1 MNIRTAVAGAGL
13 ALSLTAF
20 VPLVHAQMGNPA
32 NPANPSSPGANP
44 PGGYGAPGAGGGAP
58 MNEGAG
64 GTTGAQQ
71 RATQVA
77 NEIEAAKS
85 QGKNVEGA
93 QREQRLGERALKRG
107 EEKTAMRHFTR
118 AERALGMANGTRP
131 RMENNGTTNPGASD
145 NPSSRRDTAN
155 LRLAQAGAGGNG
167 GGMGG
172 VGGAGMGSGTAGGP
186 VTGGTMGGAGTAGG
200 DNGSGAA
207 TDGGSGSTMGA
218 DSGNGAVGTNGG
230 SGTGAAAGGYGG
242 GGMGA
247 GGAGSGGMGGAGG
260 AGGGDAGAP

>member
-1 MNIRTAVAGAGL
+1 MNIRTAVVGAGL

-32 NPANPSSPGANP
+32 NPTSPGANP
-44 PGGYGAPGAGGGAP
+44 PGGYGAPGAAGGAP
-58 MNEGAG
+58 MNEGAA

-93 QREQRLGERALKRG
+93 QREQQLGERALKRG

-118 AERALGMANGTRP
+118 AERALGMATGTHP
-131 RMENNGTTNPGASD
+131 RMENNGTTNPGSND
-145 NPSSRRDTAN
+145 NPSSRRDTVN
-155 LRLAQAGAGGNG
+155 LRFAQADAGGNG
-167 GGMGG
+167 GM
-172 VGGAGMGSGTAGGP
+172 GGAGMGSAGGP
-186 VTGGTMGGAGTAGG
+186 VSGGTMGGAGTAGG
-200 DNGSGAA
+200 NTGSSAA
-207 TDGGSGSTMGA
+207 TGGGSGSTMGA
-218 DSGNGAVGTNGG
+218 DSSIGAAGTNGG
-230 SGTGAAAGGYGG
+230 SGIGAGGYGD

-247 GGAGSGGMGGAGG
+247 GGSGSGGMGNAGG
-260 AGGGDAGAP
+260 AGGDAGAP